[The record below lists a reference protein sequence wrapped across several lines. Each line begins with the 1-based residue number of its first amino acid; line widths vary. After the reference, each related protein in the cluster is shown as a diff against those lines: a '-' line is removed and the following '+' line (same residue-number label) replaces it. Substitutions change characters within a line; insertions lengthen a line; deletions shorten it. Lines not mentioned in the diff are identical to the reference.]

1 MKKMVDGVLF
11 DVPADEVAE
20 IEAEQSI
27 FVAKNAEQDALDA
40 VKASKAEGIEIL
52 GVMCSATKEDQMGLT
67 AVGLDYSMTMAAGG
81 TFKDTKFNFQNG
93 STLVITNENFS
104 AIYDV
109 WVPFR
114 RSFFAPK

>member
-1 MKKMVDGVLF
+1 MKRSQEELESIVALKGAKLNGV
-11 DVPADEVAE
+11 
-20 IEAEQSI
+20 
-27 FVAKNAEQDALDA
+27 
-40 VKASKAEGIEIL
+40 EIL
-52 GVMCSATKEDQMGLT
+52 GVICSATKEDQMGLT

-93 STLVITNENFS
+93 ATLVITNENFS
-104 AIYDV
+104 SIYDV